1 MRRPIIYKSH
11 LAGGGELALR
21 LTRCA
26 NTWFATPPDAEE
38 QARIAA
44 ATQQLRDQRALAH
57 ELHQDEAAFHAYSIE
72 LFREATF
79 APLHI
84 SAALVGKIIAK
95 YGEPP
100 VVETV
105 EDEAHFSE
113 YLRLAVLSFATPNNR
128 RFLAAQLRRSLPI
141 YTGVER
147 WREAVIIDAN
157 TFRTALGHEVT
168 PFLAQMTLA
177 GLADYYDEQ
186 EEREEHSG

>member
-26 NTWFATPPDAEE
+26 DTWLATPPDAEE
-38 QARIAA
+38 QARISAA
-44 ATQQLRDQRALAH
+44 AQLLTEQRSLSREMHRD
-57 ELHQDEAAFHAYSIE
+57 EEAFNTFSLE

-79 APLHI
+79 APLHL

-100 VVETV
+100 IVEA
-105 EDEAHFSE
+105 EAEAASFSD
-113 YLRLAVLSFATPNNR
+113 YLRHAVHSIATPNNR
-128 RFLAAQLRRSLPI
+128 RFLAVQLRRTLPI
-141 YTGVER
+141 YTQAAR
-147 WREAVIIDAN
+147 WREAIAIDSNA
-157 TFRTALGHEVT
+157 FRTSLGHEVT

-177 GLADYYDEQ
+177 GLADYYAA
-186 EEREEHSG
+186 EE

>member
-26 NTWFATPPDAEE
+26 DTWLATPPDDAE

-44 ATQQLRDQRALAH
+44 ATQILSEQRSLAH
-57 ELHQDEAAFHAYSIE
+57 ALHQDEAAFNTFCLE

-84 SAALVGKIIAK
+84 SATLIGKIIAK

-100 VVETV
+100 VVESA
-105 EDEAHFSE
+105 EDEASFSD
-113 YLRLAVLSFATPNNR
+113 YLRHAVHCIATPNNR
-128 RFLAAQLRRSLPI
+128 RFLATQLRRTLPI
-141 YTGVER
+141 YTQAER
-147 WREAVIIDAN
+147 WHEAIAIDSN
-157 TFRTALGHEVT
+157 TFRTSLGHEVT

-177 GLADYYDEQ
+177 GLADYYDVIEAA
-186 EEREEHSG
+186 ES